1 MKKSIIKVSISVT
14 FILFALLFN
23 SISLHAQIINEGFEE
38 TQWAN
43 PGNATIGTVS
53 VTSAT
58 STMTYFTNPSRSS
71 SSFTSN
77 AAYAGTFD
85 ASSTAA
91 ATATKTSYTVSYTS
105 SGLNTSPNAGTWY
118 YSSGASSSDTKLSK
132 AHSNSRS
139 WQMNQSGYLIT
150 PVINGGIVSVTFWAA
165 SSGTGNVFIGANTA
179 TANQVPQSYGTKST
193 SNGFTSALQSFAVG
207 GTMQSYSYNT
217 VITAG
222 AAQLGIFSAL
232 SSSVYLDDIII
243 DVNSGTQASVTTG
256 NSVSPIS
263 QTSAGVSGT
272 ITANTPAP
280 NAIVISSGVCY
291 TTSPTALP
299 DTSAAFNH
307 TTDGP
312 SNVTAGNIIS
322 TLSGLTP
329 NSNYCVRA
337 YAITTAG
344 IVYGNKV
351 CFNTLV
357 TIAPVISTNAINV
370 LSSVAATCSGNISDS
385 GGLKIDSSGVCWNTT
400 GSPTLN
406 DNLSKDGNSASFI
419 GSITGLKPCTKYYVR
434 AYAANSK
441 GISYGAELNFTTS
454 CVPSL
459 LAYPAVLN
467 FGLVPIGNSATLSYV
482 LTGALLSP
490 ATGNVTVTAPAGCL
504 ISLPGGS
511 LAATLT
517 IPYTGG
523 ALSPT
528 TINVYFSP
536 SKYGYISDSIVH
548 NGGGAVVPNIQQVK
562 VSGLGSQPDNVYSN
576 VGIDFW
582 TGFGYVEEMSNN
594 KANMSVYIAA
604 GDQDAVVNVDI
615 PGLGWSYPG
624 NPITVFA
631 HTVTEVSNFPKTTPD
646 SRLYYTGVSG
656 RAVHVQSTSGVPVSV
671 WTYTSAGD
679 NTAAGC
685 MNFPTNVWNSQYTV
699 QAFGGFSNQPNP
711 NSYFFVIANEDNTN
725 VTITPTADI
734 VDSNAN
740 TIFKDNTTAYV
751 LHAAGVPFNVKL
763 NKGQVYTG
771 ISTLSGTGTGNS
783 AGKAFSADLSG
794 TKVVTDCKTKIA
806 VFGGN
811 GRCLIDTSTVPTA
824 TNFQT
829 VNASTGSDNL
839 MQQMFPN
846 SAWGTKYLSVPT
858 KTMEDNYYR
867 IFVQDST
874 KTKVTVNGVL
884 LDTLTLI
891 NKLYYQL
898 SGSSIA
904 TGDLKPYDTSGFH
917 FMEINANNPISV
929 SQFIVAGAIST
940 DKSGTAYQIGNNGKG
955 DPEMI
960 ILSPIQQSI
969 NSVTVATPRFQNNL
983 SGANYINVVIPK
995 NGVKSFRIY
1004 NDVVDSSWIRWKH
1017 VTDSAYAADPIN
1029 NLPFD
1034 PTNQYNAAA
1043 YSYRRFS
1050 DTDKELV
1057 DTGTS
1062 SYISGVAYQP
1072 SATLIYLDSAFQPYP
1087 TDANYAY
1094 ARFKVAI
1101 GNSYTMYS
1109 DSGFNAI
1116 AYGMDAG
1123 ESYGFNAGTNLKII
1137 NIPLG
1142 QPHIV
1147 NSIDSLKNFHI
1158 DPQDNTVT
1166 ITSCKSIPSH
1176 FTIGLSFKP
1185 DSLSWSFN
1193 MNGAPNPYISP
1204 NNSVLQI
1211 APVLDSTHKYPGSD
1225 TTLYYFYTLKDAA
1238 GNPIK
1243 YTFNQLSQVSPT
1255 GSFPLTVVAY
1265 AKTSGV
1271 SFLDPCKV
1279 DTTFGVAKATYNFK
1293 IIVTKGVHP
1302 GFTPQYVSCTTDT
1315 LFKFVDNTTDENS
1328 VDPAFIIGRI
1338 WNFGNNKTDTANKT
1352 TISTSY
1358 LSSGVYPVKLVAIDK
1373 LGCIFDTTVNQ
1384 SIKLKPIAKFTV
1396 SSDTICAGSSVTF
1409 TDKTGSIGNG
1419 LLDGISTWA
1428 WDYGNGSK
1436 PVFTDNSN
1444 KSSTYSQFG
1453 TFPVTLKVTNGV
1465 GCDSTYTFKSIFV
1478 SANPVAN
1485 FIFPNDVCLDA
1496 AASFTNKSTIA
1507 DGSALSYVWD
1517 FGDTTKK
1524 DSTHKDAVHNYTW
1537 YGPYNVSL
1545 KAYNNI
1551 GCSNTST
1558 QLFDV
1563 LYSLIPLSVGQNY
1576 EEGFEGAAFAPV
1588 AVGGQ
1593 RWHILQSPVDNVTW
1607 QRINTGIV
1615 PSEGA
1620 ACAWMNNFAYAG
1632 SKQLDDLNTP
1642 VFGLP
1647 KYPGIY
1653 DSLLVKFDV
1662 AAKSTAAAGDTLEV
1676 LMSTDCNNWQT
1687 IYKKWGA
1694 DLLTIHDGT
1703 ENTAGEFKVNDKKYW
1718 RTDSVNITSPNTL
1731 GGVYAKILQTG
1742 GDVRFKIRNHNNKEN
1757 NIYVDNFNLYVL
1769 RPNGVGFNTTT
1780 IPFDTSLIIR
1790 YNYPPT
1796 DLKRLTIY
1804 DMTGRL
1810 IYVKDYNNNAPRNI
1824 MLHPGYGGLQYMA
1837 NGMYVVVMEYTD
1849 KKKSVFNFLKQ

>member
-1 MKKSIIKVSISVT
+1 MKKTLLKVSLPVT
-14 FILFALLFN
+14 FILFALLFSN
-23 SISLHAQIINEGFEE
+23 LSLRAQIINEGFEE

-43 PGNATIGTVS
+43 PGNATTGSVS

-58 STMTYFTNPSRSS
+58 STMTYFINSKSSS
-71 SSFTSN
+71 SSFTTSG
-77 AAYAGTFD
+77 AYAGTFE
-85 ASSTAA
+85 ASSTA
-91 ATATKTSYTVSYTS
+91 ATKTSYTVSLTS
-105 SGLNTSPNAGTWY
+105 SGRNTSPNAGTWY

-132 AHSNSRS
+132 AHSYNRS

-150 PVINGGIVSVTFWAA
+150 PVINGGIVSVTFWAS

-179 TANQVPQSYGTKST
+179 TANQGPQSYGTKST
-193 SNGFTSALQSFAVG
+193 SNGFTSAVQSFAVG

-256 NSVSPIS
+256 SSITPIT
-263 QTSAGVSGT
+263 QTTAGVSGS
-272 ITANTPAP
+272 ITSNSPAP
-280 NAIVISSGVCY
+280 NAIVITSGVCY
-291 TTSPTALP
+291 TTSPSSLP
-299 DTSAAFNH
+299 DTSVAFNH
-307 TTDGP
+307 TVDGP
-312 SNVTAGNIIS
+312 SNVTAGNIAS
-322 TLSGLTP
+322 TLAGLSP
-329 NSNYCVRA
+329 NTNYCVRA

-344 IVYGNKV
+344 ILYGNKV
-351 CFNTLV
+351 CFNTLASTV
-357 TIAPVISTNAINV
+357 PVISTNAVNV
-370 LSSVAATCSGNISDS
+370 LSSVSANCGGNISDS
-385 GGLKIDSSGVCWNTT
+385 GGLVISKSGVCWNTT
-400 GSPTLN
+400 GSPTTS
-406 DNLSKDGNSASFI
+406 DHITTDGNSTNYTSLIA
-419 GSITGLKPCTKYYVR
+419 GLLPCTKYYVR
-434 AYAANSK
+434 AYAKNAL
-441 GISYGAELNFTTS
+441 GTTYGNEFNFTTA

-459 LAYPAVLN
+459 LASPAVLN
-467 FGLVPIGNSATLSYV
+467 FGLVPIGNSDTMSYV
-482 LTGALLSP
+482 LTGALLTP
-490 ATGNVTVTAPAGCL
+490 AAGNVTVNAPAGCT
-504 ISLPGGS
+504 ISLPGG
-511 LAATLT
+511 AQATTLT
-517 IPYTGG
+517 LPYIGG
-523 ALSPT
+523 ALPPT
-528 TINVYFSP
+528 TIIVYFSP
-536 SKYGYISDSIVH
+536 SKYGYVTDSVVH
-548 NGGGAVVPNIQQVK
+548 AGGGAVAPNIQQVK
-562 VSGLGSQPDNVYSN
+562 VSGLGSQPSNVYSN

-615 PGLGWSYPG
+615 PKLGWSYNG
-624 NPITVFA
+624 NPVTVKA
-631 HTVTEVSNFPKTTPD
+631 HTVVEVFGFPTNAAAQD
-646 SRLYYTGVSG
+646 ARLYYTGVSN
-656 RAVHVQSTSGVPVSV
+656 RAVHVESISGVPVSV
-671 WTYTSAGD
+671 WTYTSSSD

-699 QAFGGFSNQPNP
+699 QAFGGYSNQPNP
-711 NSYFFVIANEDNTN
+711 NSYFFVIAKDDSTS

-740 TIFKDNTTAYV
+740 TIFKDNTAAFA
-751 LHAAGVPFNVKL
+751 LHTAGVPFTVKL

-794 TKVVTDCKTKIA
+794 TKVVTDCKSKIA

-811 GRCLIDTSTVPTA
+811 GRCLIDTSTVPYSP
-824 TNFQT
+824 NFQT

-884 LDTLTLI
+884 LDTLTLV
-891 NKLYYQL
+891 NKLYYQI

-904 TGDLKPYDTSGFH
+904 TGDLKPYDTSGNH
-917 FMEINANNPISV
+917 FMEIIANNPISV

-969 NSVTVATPRFQNNL
+969 NSVTVATPSFKNNL

-1004 NDVVDSSWIRWKH
+1004 NDVVDSSWYTWKH
-1017 VTDSAYAADPIN
+1017 VMDSAFAADPVN

-1034 PTNQYNAAA
+1034 PTNQYNAGA

-1050 DTDKELV
+1050 DANYELV

-1072 SATLIYLDSAFQPYP
+1072 SATLIYLDSAFLPYP
-1087 TDANYAY
+1087 TDPNYAY

-1142 QPHIV
+1142 QPHLV
-1147 NSIDSLKNFHI
+1147 NSVDSLKNFPI

-1166 ITSCKSIPSH
+1166 ITSCLSIPSH
-1176 FTIGLSFKP
+1176 FSLGLSFKP
-1185 DSLSWSFN
+1185 DSLSWSFDV
-1193 MNGAPNPYISP
+1193 NGAQNPYISP
-1204 NNSVLQI
+1204 NKPVLQI
-1211 APVLDSTHKYPGSD
+1211 APVLDSTHKYPGAD
-1225 TTLYYFYTLKDAA
+1225 TTLFYFYTLKDAS

-1243 YTFNQLSQVSPT
+1243 FTYSKLGTY
-1255 GSFPLTVVAY
+1255 PLKVIAY
-1265 AKTSGV
+1265 VKTSGL
-1271 SFLDPCKV
+1271 SFIDPCKV
-1279 DTTFGVAKATYNFK
+1279 DTAFGVEKATYNF
-1293 IIVTKGVHP
+1293 IVNVTKGVHP
-1302 GFTPQYVSCTTDT
+1302 NFTPQYVSCTTDT

-1328 VDPAFIIGRI
+1328 FDPTFIIGRI

-1352 TISTSY
+1352 TVTTSY
-1358 LSSGVYPVKLVAIDK
+1358 LSSGVYPVRLIAIDK

-1384 SIKLKPIAKFTV
+1384 SIKLKPISKFTV

-1409 TDKTGSIGNG
+1409 IDYSGSIGKG

-1428 WDYGNGSK
+1428 WDYGNGLK
-1436 PVFTDNSN
+1436 PVFTDSSR
-1444 KSSTYSQFG
+1444 KSSVYNQFG
-1453 TFPVTLKVTNGV
+1453 TYPVSLKVTNGV
-1465 GCDSTYTFKSIFV
+1465 GCDSTIIFKNIFV

-1496 AASFTNKSTIA
+1496 ATNFTNQSTIA

-1545 KAYNNI
+1545 TTYNNI

-1558 QLFDV
+1558 KVFDV
-1563 LYSLIPLSVGQNY
+1563 LYSLIPLGVGQNY
-1576 EEGFEGAAFAPV
+1576 EEGFEGAAFAPI
-1588 AVGGQ
+1588 AAGGQ
-1593 RWHILQSPVDNVTW
+1593 RWHIIQSPVDNVTW
-1607 QRINTGIV
+1607 QRVNSGIV

-1620 ACAWMNNFAYAG
+1620 ACAWMNNFAYTG
-1632 SKQLDDLNTP
+1632 NQQLDDLNTP

-1653 DSLLVKFDV
+1653 DSLLIKFDI
-1662 AAKSTAAAGDTLEV
+1662 AAKTNVSSGGGLTDTLEV
-1676 LMSTDCNNWQT
+1676 LMSTDCNNWVS

-1694 DLLTIHDGT
+1694 DLQTVHDGT
-1703 ENTAGEFKVNDKKYW
+1703 ETTAGEFKVNDKKYW
-1718 RTDSVNITSPNTL
+1718 RTDSVNITAPSTL
-1731 GGVYAKILQTG
+1731 GGLYAKILQTG
-1742 GDVRFKIRNHNNKEN
+1742 GDVRFKIRNHNNHEN
-1757 NIYVDNFNLYVL
+1757 NVYIDNFNLYVL

-1780 IPFDTSLIIR
+1780 IPFDTSLTIR

-1796 DLKRLTIY
+1796 DLKKLTIY
-1804 DMTGRL
+1804 DMSGRL
-1810 IYVKDYNNNAPRNI
+1810 IYTKDYNNNAPQNI
-1824 MLHPGYGGLQYMA
+1824 YLRPGYRGLQYMA

-1849 KKKSVFNFLKQ
+1849 KKRAVFNFLKQ